1 DFGLLPI
8 KAATWGPFVL
18 LNLEKENVSQKKVDS
33 HNVSKEWLDSCS
45 EVLSSSGIDS
55 SLSYVCRCEYTIE
68 CNWKG
73 FFLRY
78 SVITNLDGGYHVSY
92 AHKGLV
98 SDLKMDSYSI
108 TMFEKVSIQSC
119 EDSSEK
125 SEENYDRLGRKAI
138 YAFIYPNFM
147 INRYGPWM
155 DTNLVVPLGPKKC
168 QVIFDYYLERSLK
181 VTSSYVG
188 I

>member
-1 DFGLLPI
+1 MRNFNINDFGLLPI
-8 KAATWGPFVL
+8 KAATWGRFVL

-45 EVLSSSGIDS
+45 EVLSSTGIDS
-55 SLSYVCRCEYTIE
+55 SLSYVCRREYTIE
-68 CNWKG
+68 CNWK
-73 FFLRY
+73 
-78 SVITNLDGGYHVSY
+78 
-92 AHKGLV
+92 
-98 SDLKMDSYSI
+98 
-108 TMFEKVSIQSC
+108 MFEKVSIQSC
-119 EDSSEK
+119 EGSSEK

-155 DTNLVVPLGPKKC
+155 DTNLVVPLGPNKC

-181 VTSSYVG
+181 LSGSN
-188 I
+188 